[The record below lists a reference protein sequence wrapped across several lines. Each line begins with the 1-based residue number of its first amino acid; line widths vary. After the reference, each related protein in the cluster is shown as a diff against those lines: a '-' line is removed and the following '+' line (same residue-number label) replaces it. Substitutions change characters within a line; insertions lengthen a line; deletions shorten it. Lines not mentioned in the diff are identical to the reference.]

1 MKKIQN
7 KSQLLYSCT
16 NKIKLQLS
24 LCWNNI
30 KKIVSLH
37 TQSKVKFI
45 IDKENI
51 LNLKLKLIIF
61 SFMQNENYMYMYMYM
76 CKTTCIIIRYTMS

>member
-16 NKIKLQLS
+16 NKIKSQLS

-51 LNLKLKLIIF
+51 LNL
-61 SFMQNENYMYMYMYM
+61 
-76 CKTTCIIIRYTMS
+76 